1 MNNQLM
7 EGRLRDAL
15 AAHAQTFSA
24 SPDAWQHIQAKDAG
38 QSGQRRGRPG
48 PRGTGWLAR
57 HRAFVLPAGAA
68 AAVVALAL
76 SATVLAHGFSGTAV
90 QGATA
95 RSATG
100 NPARSAGPRA
110 VTSNGCAGQPP
121 VSPLPTWART
131 GFHPPGQPMPHVMG
145 EAGNIVAILWA
156 SRDALH
162 SPALRDRNNKILW
175 VSRIP
180 FTSYDPLVIKATLAG
195 GTRTAT
201 VSVPGGPGPSIIDLP
216 APGCWT
222 LHLSWSGHTDELKL
236 RYVP

>member
-1 MNNQLM
+1 MNNHPM

-24 SPDAWQHIQAKDAG
+24 SPDAWQRIQAKEAAL
-38 QSGQRRGRPG
+38 QGQRRGRPG

-57 HRAFVLPAGAA
+57 HSAFVLPAAAA
-68 AAVVALAL
+68 AAVVTIAV
-76 SATVLAHGFSGTAV
+76 SATTLAHGFSGTT
-90 QGATA
+90 G
-95 RSATG
+95 RSAAG
-100 NPARSAGPRA
+100 HSANGAPTSRPGPRT

-121 VSPLPTWART
+121 VSPLPVWARS
-131 GFHPPGQPMPHVMG
+131 GFTPADVAMPHVMG

-162 SPALRDRNNKILW
+162 SPALQDRNNKILW
-175 VSRIP
+175 VSRIGLAG
-180 FTSYDPLVIKATLAG
+180 DPLVIKATLAG

-201 VSVPGGPGPSIIDLP
+201 VSVPGGPGPSIINLP

-222 LHLSWSGHTDELKL
+222 FHLSWSGHTDELKL